1 MKDWVKNI
9 SEKDFERY
17 SNKKKKWIKVPKY
30 LNKNIINMIRGN
42 KYKFKKDENN
52 IKESLFIPKIKF
64 GFAFV
69 ILFFLIMSI
78 AYFFIKINTPVL
90 KLDKYANRS
99 VLISGNVNIIRESGK
114 NLLGLIN
121 DILDYSKIE
130 AGKLD
135 IEGPRT
141 RKKV

>member
-69 ILFFLIMSI
+69 ILLFLIMSI
-78 AYFFIKINTPVL
+78 AYFL
-90 KLDKYANRS
+90 
-99 VLISGNVNIIRESGK
+99 
-114 NLLGLIN
+114 
-121 DILDYSKIE
+121 
-130 AGKLD
+130 
-135 IEGPRT
+135 
-141 RKKV
+141 